1 MHNLR
6 HPARER
12 HSVLHGVI
20 QTDAMSCPA
29 AALRE
34 PGHGLVSALADFLA
48 DAGSV
53 VVLSG
58 AGVSTAS
65 GIPDYRDRDGEWKH
79 AQPIQFGPFVRSE
92 ETRRRYWAR
101 SYVGW
106 QRFST
111 ARPNAAHLALADL
124 EKVVDVDRLITQNVD
139 GLHAVAGSR
148 NIIELHGELSKVRC
162 IGCDSITSRADF
174 QQRLQAENLNW
185 HADVFRYNPD
195 GDAELAGDNYR
206 DFVVPAC
213 AECGGIIKPDVVM
226 FGETVPKD
234 RVSNAVA
241 AVERA
246 NALLVIGSS
255 LMVFSGFRF
264 ARLAAAAK
272 KPIAIVN
279 QGRTR
284 ADDIATLKVDDD
296 CATVLGAALEMLA
309 APA

>member
-1 MHNLR
+1 M
-6 HPARER
+6 
-12 HSVLHGVI
+12 LHGII
-20 QTDAMSCPA
+20 QADAMLCPA
-29 AALRE
+29 AALPE
-34 PGHGLVSALADFLA
+34 PRDMRVSALADFLA
-48 DAGSV
+48 NARSV

-79 AQPIQFGPFVRSE
+79 SQPIQFGPFVRGV

-106 QRFST
+106 QRFSA
-111 ARPNAAHLALADL
+111 ARPNAAHHALADL
-124 EKVVDVDRLITQNVD
+124 EKAVDIDTLITQNVD

-148 NIIELHGELSKVRC
+148 NVIELHGELGQVRC
-162 IGCDSITSRADF
+162 LGCDSTTPRADF
-174 QQRLQAENLNW
+174 QQRLQAENPDW

-195 GDAELAGDNYR
+195 GDAELAAVNYR
-206 DFVVPAC
+206 DFIVPAC
-213 AECGGIIKPDVVM
+213 LECGGIIKPDVVM

-234 RVSNAVA
+234 RVSKAVA

-246 NALLVIGSS
+246 GALLVIGSS

-296 CATVLGAALEMLA
+296 CAKVLGTALELLTVSA
-309 APA
+309 

>member
-1 MHNLR
+1 
-6 HPARER
+6 
-12 HSVLHGVI
+12 V
-20 QTDAMSCPA
+20 T
-29 AALRE
+29 
-34 PGHGLVSALADFLA
+34 ALADFLA
-48 DAGSV
+48 DARSV

-79 AQPIQFGPFVRSE
+79 AQPIQFGPFVRGE
-92 ETRRRYWAR
+92 DTRRRYWAR

-106 QRFST
+106 QRFSA
-111 ARPNAAHLALADL
+111 ARPNAAHQALAEL
-124 EKVVDVDRLITQNVD
+124 EKAVDVDTLITQNVD

-162 IGCDSITSRADF
+162 LGCDSTTLRADF
-174 QQRLQAENLNW
+174 QQRLQAENPHW
-185 HADVFRYNPD
+185 HADVFRYKPD
-195 GDAELAGDNYR
+195 GDAELAASNYR

-213 AECGGIIKPDVVM
+213 LECGGIIKPDVVM
-226 FGETVPKD
+226 FGEAVPKD
-234 RVSNAVA
+234 RVRKAMA

-246 NALLVIGSS
+246 GVLLVIGSS

-296 CATVLGAALEMLA
+296 CATVLGTALELLA

>member
-1 MHNLR
+1 M
-6 HPARER
+6 
-12 HSVLHGVI
+12 
-20 QTDAMSCPA
+20 
-29 AALRE
+29 
-34 PGHGLVSALADFLA
+34 SALADFLA
-48 DAGSV
+48 SARSV

-79 AQPIQFGPFVRSE
+79 AQPIQFGPFVRGE

-106 QRFST
+106 QRFSA
-111 ARPNAAHLALADL
+111 ARPNAAHQALVEL
-124 EKVVDVDRLITQNVD
+124 EKAVDVDTLITQNVD
-139 GLHAVAGSR
+139 GLHDVAGSR
-148 NIIELHGELSKVRC
+148 NVIELHGELGKVRC
-162 IGCDSITSRADF
+162 LGCDSITPRSEF
-174 QQRLQAENLNW
+174 QQRLQAENPNW

-195 GDAELAGDNYR
+195 GDAELAERNYS

-213 AECGGIIKPDVVM
+213 LECGGIIKPDVVM

-234 RVSNAVA
+234 RVSKAAA

-246 NALLVIGSS
+246 SALLVIGSS

-296 CATVLGAALEMLA
+296 CATVLGTALELLTA
-309 APA
+309 LT